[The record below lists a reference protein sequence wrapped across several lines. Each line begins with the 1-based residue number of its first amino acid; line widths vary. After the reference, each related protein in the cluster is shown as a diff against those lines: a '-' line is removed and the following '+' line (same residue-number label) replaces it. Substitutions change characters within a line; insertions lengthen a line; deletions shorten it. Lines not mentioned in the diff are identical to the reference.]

1 MRLYGLLL
9 YIFDYYY
16 NSFKITMAT
25 SLNSTN
31 LHSKSYANA
40 SKTNINAGTNTKFTA
55 ADFQRW
61 NQTTSVVHIP
71 SRLVRNSKI
80 PQLRKELI
88 NAVGERRV
96 SAVQALSPIKYNIQF
111 KKSSDRHAAEINGI
125 AFRGVQLTLLPAYE
139 EVKSVFVEKAP
150 LQMQDNYLYE
160 ALAPYGRVI
169 GVQHLTIKEFP
180 SVRSGTRRVSMVVTK
195 AIPRTI
201 NIGGFP
207 VIFNYRGQ
215 PTQCYVCQEVGH
227 ASKDCP
233 KSRQGRKLQ
242 QQKQQQNLP
251 NVTGKNKAP
260 INNNKS
266 KNKANNTKPALGHD
280 DLKIKLD
287 GDKRT
292 VQTTQTKKKSPLG
305 ETDLRNKL
313 NKKQETMLKSS
324 ETEQATA
331 PKSLPTKLKAGR
343 AKGQSLS
350 GGQSSATDDVIV
362 DEVARSPKVVAELM
376 DTQPSQETSLAK
388 ISTSPPARDL
398 AELRKIFNIP
408 APADDE
414 LEPGEIRDSSSIQS
428 MDDERSSD
436 HADPEI
442 ELDGAVKAVQLTSE
456 AEGTSQDQSHSNL
469 TPLTRQIKQ
478 LRSTFNMPITS
489 HSESEEITEAD
500 FAASIIEAERQAAAK
515 SGPVR
520 TAVRTVTTLRVR
532 RRRSGLSQATTSATV
547 TTTTTTS
554 RSSSTITP
562 STWTKPTGGRAK
574 VTATQAEIDRDDIPL
589 AVLRSNK
596 RRRLDSK
603 TSPDEELDHCLS
615 GSSVIDPLA
624 IEYWQTT
631 PISSF
636 GHTSSPALEAPGAAL
651 DVAPQ
656 QQQQQ
661 QPAEDLPLAIPAI
674 APVVTTSDVARS
686 EPEVTPDPMATP
698 LGVLMQEEEEIL
710 VQVREEGEVF
720 WASEVASDL
729 RGSPPLIGVEIGI
742 VEPNENSPDPSL
754 IYDPLVCP
762 LTPQGTEM
770 SPISPQE
777 ALNTPVFY
785 RPSVEGDESPPGSVA
800 SSTDFLPSPE
810 SSQGLFERLVS
821 GAPVYAIQSANEPTT
836 IDEINRALLTE
847 LSSPE
852 LPLSPEFLPIPLE
865 SNDEFDFSQH

>member
-1 MRLYGLLL
+1 
-9 YIFDYYY
+9 
-16 NSFKITMAT
+16 MAT
-25 SLNSTN
+25 SLNSNN

-88 NAVGERRV
+88 NAVGERKV

-111 KKSSDRHAAEINGI
+111 KRSSDRHAAEINGI

-150 LQMQDNYLYE
+150 LQMQDNYLFE

-266 KNKANNTKPALGHD
+266 KNKANNTTPALGHD

-292 VQTTQTKKKSPLG
+292 VQTTQTRKRSPLG

-313 NKKQETMLKSS
+313 NKKQGVVLKSS
-324 ETEQATA
+324 EPSPAS
-331 PKSLPTKLKAGR
+331 KSLPTKSKAGR
-343 AKGQSLS
+343 AKGQSLPK
-350 GGQSSATDDVIV
+350 GESSVTDDVIV
-362 DEVARSPKVVAELM
+362 DEVARSPKAVAELM
-376 DTQPSQETSLAK
+376 DTQPSQETSNAK
-388 ISTSPPARDL
+388 ISTSPPAKDL

-408 APADDE
+408 APSDDE

-442 ELDGAVKAVQLTSE
+442 KLDGAVKAIQLTSE
-456 AEGTSQDQSHSNL
+456 ADSPLRVQSHS
-469 TPLTRQIKQ
+469 TSPPPLTQQITPS
-478 LRSTFNMPITS
+478 RAISIMPITS
-489 HSESEEITEAD
+489 ASESEEITEAD
-500 FAASIIEAERQAAAK
+500 FAASIIEAEQQAAAK

-532 RRRSGLSQATTSATV
+532 RRRSGLSQAKTPATI

-554 RSSSTITP
+554 RSSSTITT

-574 VTATQAEIDRDDIPL
+574 VTGTQAEMDRDDIPL
-589 AVLRSNK
+589 AVLRNNK
-596 RRRLDSK
+596 RRKLDS
-603 TSPDEELDHCLS
+603 SLGEELDYCLS
-615 GSSVIDPLA
+615 GSSVVDPLA
-624 IEYWQTT
+624 IEYWPTT

-636 GHTSSPALEAPGAAL
+636 GQTPSLPALEAPSATL

-661 QPAEDLPLAIPAI
+661 QPAEDLPLAIPAT
-674 APVVTTSDVARS
+674 APVVTALDVARP

-710 VQVREEGEVF
+710 IQVREEGEVF
-720 WASEVASDL
+720 WASQVTSDL
-729 RGSPPLIGVEIGI
+729 QGTPPLIGVIKHLI
-742 VEPNENSPDPSL
+742 PSL
-754 IYDPLVCP
+754 MIAK
-762 LTPQGTEM
+762 
-770 SPISPQE
+770 I
-777 ALNTPVFY
+777 N
-785 RPSVEGDESPPGSVA
+785 
-800 SSTDFLPSPE
+800 FLSCF
-810 SSQGLFERLVS
+810 QL
-821 GAPVYAIQSANEPTT
+821 
-836 IDEINRALLTE
+836 
-847 LSSPE
+847 
-852 LPLSPEFLPIPLE
+852 
-865 SNDEFDFSQH
+865 

>member
-1 MRLYGLLL
+1 M
-9 YIFDYYY
+9 
-16 NSFKITMAT
+16 T
-25 SLNSTN
+25 
-31 LHSKSYANA
+31 A
-40 SKTNINAGTNTKFTA
+40 STNTKFTA

-88 NAVGERRV
+88 NAVGERKV

-111 KKSSDRHAAEINGI
+111 KRSSDRHAAEINGI

-207 VIFNYRGQ
+207 VLFNYRGQ

-233 KSRQGRKLQ
+233 NSRQGRKLQ
-242 QQKQQQNLP
+242 QQQQQQNLP
-251 NVTGKNKAP
+251 KTTGKNTAQ

-266 KNKANNTKPALGHD
+266 KNKANNNTKPALGHD

-287 GDKRT
+287 GAKRT
-292 VQTTQTKKKSPLG
+292 VQTTQIKKKSPLG

-313 NKKQETMLKSS
+313 NKKQGVVLKSS
-324 ETEQATA
+324 ETEPSPAS
-331 PKSLPTKLKAGR
+331 KSLPTKSKAGR

-350 GGQSSATDDVIV
+350 KGRSSATDDVIV
-362 DEVARSPKVVAELM
+362 DEVARSPKAVAELM
-376 DTQPSQETSLAK
+376 DTQPSQETSELT
-388 ISTSPPARDL
+388 TSPPAQHL
-398 AELRKIFNIP
+398 ATLRKMFDVP
-408 APADDE
+408 LPSDDE
-414 LEPGEIRDSSSIQS
+414 LEPGEIKDSSSVQS

-436 HADPEI
+436 HADPKTK
-442 ELDGAVKAVQLTSE
+442 LDGATKSIQSKSE
-456 AEGTSQDQSHSNL
+456 ADSPLRVQSHS
-469 TPLTRQIKQ
+469 TSPPLTQHLKE
-478 LRSTFNMPITS
+478 LRSTFNMPATS
-489 HSESEEITEAD
+489 ASESEGITEAD
-500 FAASIIEAERQAAAK
+500 FAASIITAEQQAAAAK
-515 SGPVR
+515 SGQVR

-532 RRRSGLSQATTSATV
+532 RRRSGPSQAITPAIV
-547 TTTTTTS
+547 TTTTS
-554 RSSSTITP
+554 RSSSTITT
-562 STWTKPTGGRAK
+562 STWTKPTGGRTK

-589 AVLRSNK
+589 AVLRKNK
-596 RRRLDSK
+596 RRRLSSITPPK
-603 TSPDEELDHCLS
+603 DEELDCCLS

-636 GHTSSPALEAPGAAL
+636 GQTPSLPALEAPSATSNVAL
-651 DVAPQ
+651 Q

-661 QPAEDLPLAIPAI
+661 TAEDMSLVPLDGTLAIPAT
-674 APVVTTSDVARS
+674 AP
-686 EPEVTPDPMATP
+686 EPEVTLDPMATP
-698 LGVLMQEEEEIL
+698 FGALMQEEEEIL
-710 VQVREEGEVF
+710 IQVRDEGEVS
-720 WASEVASDL
+720 WASEVASDP
-729 RGSPPLIGVEIGI
+729 RGTPPLVGVEIGI
-742 VEPNENSPDPSL
+742 LEPGQIGPDPSL
-754 IYDPLVCP
+754 IYDPLVVP
-762 LTPQGTEM
+762 LSPPGGEVT
-770 SPISPQE
+770 PISSPVQI
-777 ALNTPVFY
+777 NTPVFY
-785 RPSVEGDESPPGSVA
+785 RPSVDGDESPPGSVA
-800 SSTDFLPSPE
+800 SSTDFLPSPA
-810 SSQGLFERLVS
+810 SSQGLFDRLVC
-821 GAPVYAIQSANEPTT
+821 GAPDDAIESAREPTT
-836 IDEINRALLTE
+836 IDEINRAILTE

-852 LPLSPEFLPIPLE
+852 LPLSPEFLPLTLE
-865 SNDEFDFSQH
+865 SNDEFDFSQHQRS

>member
-1 MRLYGLLL
+1 MTA
-9 YIFDYYY
+9 
-16 NSFKITMAT
+16 ST
-25 SLNSTN
+25 S
-31 LHSKSYANA
+31 
-40 SKTNINAGTNTKFTA
+40 TKFTA

-88 NAVGERRV
+88 NAVGERKV
-96 SAVQALSPIKYNIQF
+96 SAVQALSPIKYHLQF
-111 KKSSDRHAAEINGI
+111 KRSSDRHAAEINGI
-125 AFRGVQLTLLPAYE
+125 AFRSVQLTLLPAYE

-233 KSRQGRKLQ
+233 RSRQGRKLDK
-242 QQKQQQNLP
+242 QKQQQNLP
-251 NVTGKNKAP
+251 KTTGKGKAQTS
-260 INNNKS
+260 NNKS

-287 GDKRT
+287 GAKHT
-292 VQTTQTKKKSPLG
+292 IQTQQNKKKSPLG

-324 ETEQATA
+324 ETEQAPA
-331 PKSLPTKLKAGR
+331 PKSPSTKSKAGR
-343 AKGQSLS
+343 AKGQSLPK
-350 GGQSSATDDVIV
+350 GESSATDDVIV
-362 DEVARSPKVVAELM
+362 DEVARSPKAVAELM
-376 DTQPSQETSLAK
+376 DTQPSQETSLAI
-388 ISTSPPARDL
+388 ISTSPPAQDL
-398 AELRKIFNIP
+398 AEIRKIFNLP
-408 APADDE
+408 TPSDDE

-428 MDDERSSD
+428 MDDERSLD
-436 HADPEI
+436 HADPKT
-442 ELDGAVKAVQLTSE
+442 ELDGATKAIQLKSE
-456 AEGTSQDQSHSNL
+456 ADSPLRVQSHS
-469 TPLTRQIKQ
+469 TSPPPLTQQIQQ
-478 LRSTFNMPITS
+478 LITQSNMPATS

-500 FAASIIEAERQAAAK
+500 FAASIIEAEQQAAAK

-532 RRRSGLSQATTSATV
+532 RRRSGLSQAKTPATI

-554 RSSSTITP
+554 RSSSTITT

-574 VTATQAEIDRDDIPL
+574 VTGTQAEIDRDDIPL
-589 AVLRSNK
+589 AVLRNNK
-596 RRRLDSK
+596 RRKLDS
-603 TSPDEELDHCLS
+603 SPDEELDYCLS
-615 GSSVIDPLA
+615 GSSVVDPLA

-636 GHTSSPALEAPGAAL
+636 GQTPSLPALEAPSATL
-651 DVAPQ
+651 DVALLE
-656 QQQQQ
+656 QQQ
-661 QPAEDLPLAIPAI
+661 QPAEGSPLVPLDGTLATPAT
-674 APVVTTSDVARS
+674 APVVTALDVARP
-686 EPEVTPDPMATP
+686 EPEVMPDPMATP
-698 LGVLMQEEEEIL
+698 LGALMQEEEEIL
-710 VQVREEGEVF
+710 IQIKEEGEVF
-720 WASEVASDL
+720 WASEVTPDL
-729 RGSPPLIGVEIGI
+729 QGTPPLIGVEIGI

-754 IYDPLVCP
+754 VYDPLVCP

-770 SPISPQE
+770 LPISPLA

-785 RPSVEGDESPPGSVA
+785 RPSVDGDELPPGSVA

-852 LPLSPEFLPIPLE
+852 LQLSPEFLPQSLE
-865 SNDEFDFSQH
+865 SNDEFDFSQHQRS

>member
-1 MRLYGLLL
+1 
-9 YIFDYYY
+9 
-16 NSFKITMAT
+16 MAT
-25 SLNSTN
+25 SLNHTN

-169 GVQHLTIKEFP
+169 GVQHLAIKGFP

-195 AIPRTI
+195 AIPRII

-207 VIFNYRGQ
+207 VVFNYRGQ
-215 PTQCYVCQEVGH
+215 PTQCYVCQAVGH

-233 KSRQGRKLQ
+233 KSRQGRKQ
-242 QQKQQQNLP
+242 QPQQQQQNLP
-251 NVTGKNKAP
+251 KATGKNNAQINSNKSTNKA
-260 INNNKS
+260 INNN
-266 KNKANNTKPALGHD
+266 KPALGHD

-287 GDKRT
+287 GAKRT
-292 VQTTQTKKKSPLG
+292 VQTQQNKKKSPLG
-305 ETDLRNKL
+305 ETDLRIKL
-313 NKKQETMLKSS
+313 NKKQETKLI
-324 ETEQATA
+324 EQAPA
-331 PKSLPTKLKAGR
+331 PKSPSTKSKAGR
-343 AKGQSLS
+343 AKGQSLPK
-350 GGQSSATDDVIV
+350 GQSSATDDVTV
-362 DEVARSPKVVAELM
+362 YEVARSPKAVAELM

-388 ISTSPPARDL
+388 ISTSPPAKDL

-408 APADDE
+408 APSDEE

-442 ELDGAVKAVQLTSE
+442 KLDGAVKTIQLTSE
-456 AEGTSQDQSHSNL
+456 ADDPSQDQSHMNL

-500 FAASIIEAERQAAAK
+500 FAASIIAAEQQAAAK

-520 TAVRTVTTLRVR
+520 TALRTVTTLRVR
-532 RRRSGLSQATTSATV
+532 RRRSGLSQAKTPATI

-554 RSSSTITP
+554 RSSSTVTT

-636 GHTSSPALEAPGAAL
+636 GHTSSPALEAPGATL
-651 DVAPQ
+651 DRAPQQ

-674 APVVTTSDVARS
+674 APVVTALDVARP

-710 VQVREEGEVF
+710 IQVREEGEVF
-720 WASEVASDL
+720 WASQVTSDL
-729 RGSPPLIGVEIGI
+729 QGTPPLIGVEIGI

-770 SPISPQE
+770 SPISAP
-777 ALNTPVFY
+777 AKLNTPVFY
-785 RPSVEGDESPPGSVA
+785 RPSVDGDESPPGSVA